1 MKNKDNYFTREGQE
15 SFVDI
20 FEKDDIKNGQ
30 NFPRHWHEH
39 LQIYYFIKG
48 TAKLECGKNCFEVQ
62 EGDLAVD
69 TWPLRPR
76 KVTTAGTFV

>member
-1 MKNKDNYFTREGQE
+1 MYTESMKNRDNYFNREGQE

-39 LQIYYFIKG
+39 LQIYYFIRG
-48 TAKLECGKNCFEVQ
+48 TSKTRVQGKT
-62 EGDLAVD
+62 A
-69 TWPLRPR
+69 LRFR
-76 KVTTAGTFV
+76 REI